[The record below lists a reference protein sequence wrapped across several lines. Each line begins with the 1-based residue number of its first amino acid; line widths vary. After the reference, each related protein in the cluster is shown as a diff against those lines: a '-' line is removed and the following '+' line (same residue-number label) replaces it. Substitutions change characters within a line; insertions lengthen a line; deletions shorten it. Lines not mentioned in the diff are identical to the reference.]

1 MRKEFLLLNCLFLI
15 NVLLLSAAHS
25 QDNGIRDFPP
35 FVPNDLMTTE
45 YGPAFADIILVP
57 SNFLPCEGGPFA
69 LC

>member
-1 MRKEFLLLNCLFLI
+1 MRKKIVLLGCLVLV
-15 NVLLLSAAHS
+15 NVLFFSTAQG
-25 QDNGIRDFPP
+25 QDNGIGDFPP